1 MIRWEGL
8 DPATVER
15 AIKMFIRRLHST
27 AQGIDG
33 SGGDGGRDVRW
44 DSPDGLVIFEV
55 KSYAGR
61 LTNGQKRKI
70 EASLARA
77 LAHAPV
83 RWVLVLPLDPSPAE
97 ESWFDGRRA
106 RYSGIVLEWRGRDWL
121 DGQFAAHQDLRRYVE
136 GCNYELLERARELG
150 HEQAALV
157 NGSADLAA
165 RVNGLVHGRARELSP
180 YWQVDVATE
189 GDATTLR
196 YSARVPDAATLDP
209 VMLVPR
215 FTFPADDPDAGD
227 ALRQLTL
234 AFDYGAGAVVDG
246 RYVSSVEI
254 HASEQTCALFAA
266 DGRTE
271 TSRLEIGAAEN
282 NDGLPLPITLAVTTA
297 AGNVVRSIGITLTR
311 RTVGRRGVQLIG
323 TDASGVMTVTHTVDH
338 AGENGARPGTFH
350 FGFDEVTGRYPC
362 AVRPVTDFVLAM
374 RPGTQ
379 MSAVLGHARMG
390 YADIADAFLDGFRP
404 VACLVVA
411 LDELQRHFGQLF
423 PIPPGLTFGDLRE
436 LEVARQ
442 LVAGERARWL
452 GHVVTMQIRAER
464 LGDFL
469 ALEDLRRE
477 PGTLI
482 VRNQTM
488 SFACGHRSFDVGPI
502 ELWGPRIRLANRPE
516 LEAAVGTGVEPTARW
531 ECTDGEHIYVRR
543 LSHIDAD
550 E

>member
-15 AIKMFIRRLHST
+15 AIKMLIRRLHST

-196 YSARVPDAATLDP
+196 YSAHVPDAATLDP

-246 RYVSSVEI
+246 RPAGPPSAGQGSGSARSTPGWPPTVTNSAWTPRWTPTRCADPTSPTRSKTGTTLDSS
-254 HASEQTCALFAA
+254 
-266 DGRTE
+266 RN
-271 TSRLEIGAAEN
+271 RL
-282 NDGLPLPITLAVTTA
+282 VTTTPA
-297 AGNVVRSIGITLTR
+297 PRRSIPACPRTTAPARCGESWTPPSR
-311 RTVGRRGVQLIG
+311 RR
-323 TDASGVMTVTHTVDH
+323 
-338 AGENGARPGTFH
+338 
-350 FGFDEVTGRYPC
+350 
-362 AVRPVTDFVLAM
+362 
-374 RPGTQ
+374 
-379 MSAVLGHARMG
+379 
-390 YADIADAFLDGFRP
+390 
-404 VACLVVA
+404 
-411 LDELQRHFGQLF
+411 
-423 PIPPGLTFGDLRE
+423 
-436 LEVARQ
+436 
-442 LVAGERARWL
+442 
-452 GHVVTMQIRAER
+452 
-464 LGDFL
+464 
-469 ALEDLRRE
+469 
-477 PGTLI
+477 
-482 VRNQTM
+482 
-488 SFACGHRSFDVGPI
+488 
-502 ELWGPRIRLANRPE
+502 
-516 LEAAVGTGVEPTARW
+516 
-531 ECTDGEHIYVRR
+531 
-543 LSHIDAD
+543 
-550 E
+550 